1 MANTLYKAAVRELET
16 VLPPRLVS
24 QSLHEGLSALGKTS
38 ATLERRDLETILR
51 GRVLPRLTLSRGAG
65 PAQTVVQEMLGRL
78 SQLPDEVPA
87 PDLSN
92 QVKAMQQLQEASK
105 PFNIYFEWS
114 ETQKLRAQLS
124 MIETEHAEGRDAGT
138 LIAAAQAQLG
148 VLQHKLDDQLS
159 VQARELVILEAARE
173 DSSRLGSPK
182 VRRLAGL
189 LELIRS
195 AQEARQRAP
204 AEVERAHTLAGEL
217 RAEKLRLLGEEA
229 RVVRALGERFSTL
242 LALDPTLA
250 GQLTRYR
257 QEVADGA
264 LLGETLGALSKTLE
278 DAEETL
284 RQTLESDFRALAE
297 APGSG
302 ELAQLLTLSL
312 KVLEA
317 TLPPPP
323 DVQRIRDLVRAGT
336 EGAEGLA
343 DFHRLETEA
352 GAYRGLPN
360 APGQALE
367 AFLTAAREALE
378 RDHPLPELAR
388 GWNLLD
394 QAKAE
399 ASRSAQSF
407 AGRTAA
413 ARHAAGPLLSLNSE
427 AATELRWRLQALG
440 VEQNTQQEAAE
451 RVSPRRQ
458 AELEATLREAEMLI
472 ASLQKDAAATRAVA
486 AQLMQ
491 GDALGAALGFLDAP
505 TPAPKPVPPP
515 APNPTPA
522 LLQPEVQQSDALQ
535 PDVLRTDVLQG
546 WLERQAAHEG
556 VAGLA
561 LFTESADT
569 LVAGDLPTDA
579 KTLQRAVRLTK
590 RRADTLGKGLERGAA
605 SSLTVET
612 PGHTLVAFWLTRA
625 RSLVLVTPAP
635 TWEGAA
641 RRHLEDALPELVTLL
656 QEAEPRP
663 GV

>member
-1 MANTLYKAAVRELET
+1 MANTLYKAAVRELEA
-16 VLPPRLVS
+16 VLPPRLVA
-24 QSLHEGLSALGKTS
+24 QSLHEGLSALGKT
-38 ATLERRDLETILR
+38 AETLERGDVETILR
-51 GRVLPRLTLSRGAG
+51 DRVLPRLTLSRGAG
-65 PAQTVVQEMLGRL
+65 PAQATVQEMLGRL
-78 SQLPDEVPA
+78 AQLPDEAPT

-92 QVKAMQQLQEASK
+92 QAKAVQQLQEAAK

-124 MIETEHAEGRDAGT
+124 LLEAEHAAGRDAGA
-138 LIAAAQAQLG
+138 LIAAARAQLG
-148 VLQHKLDDQLS
+148 VLQQKLDDQLA

-204 AEVERAHTLAGEL
+204 AEVERAHKLAGEL

-229 RVVRALGERFSTL
+229 RVVRTLEERFSTL
-242 LALDPTLA
+242 LSLDPALA
-250 GQLTRYR
+250 GQLAGYR
-257 QEVADGA
+257 QEVAEGM
-264 LLGETLGALSKTLE
+264 LLGETLGAFAKTLE
-278 DAEETL
+278 DSEETL
-284 RQTLESDFRALAE
+284 RHTLETEFRALAE
-297 APGSG
+297 APGSA

-312 KVLEA
+312 KVLET
-317 TLPPPP
+317 TLPPAS
-323 DVQRIRDLVRAGT
+323 DVQRIRDLVRAGG
-336 EGAEGLA
+336 EGAEQLA
-343 DFHRLETEA
+343 DFHHLETEA

-367 AFLTAAREALE
+367 VFLAAAREALE
-378 RDHPLPELAR
+378 RDHPLPKLAH

-399 ASRSAQSF
+399 ASRSTQSF
-407 AGRTAA
+407 AGRAAA
-413 ARHAAGPLLSLNSE
+413 ARRAAGPLLNLNSE
-427 AATELRWRLQALG
+427 AATELRWRLQALA
-440 VEQNTQQEAAE
+440 VQQEGAE
-451 RVSPRRQ
+451 RVSPKRQ
-458 AELEATLREAEMLI
+458 AELEATLREAEALI
-472 ASLQKDAAATRAVA
+472 ASLQDDAAATHAVA

-491 GDALGAALGFLDAP
+491 GDALGAVLGFLDASTL
-505 TPAPKPVPPP
+505 TPAV
-515 APNPTPA
+515 
-522 LLQPEVQQSDALQ
+522 LQ
-535 PDVLRTDVLQG
+535 PDVLQSDTLQG

-579 KTLQRAVRLTK
+579 RTLQRAVRLTK
-590 RRADTLGKGLERGAA
+590 RRADTLGKELEGGAA

-656 QEAEPRP
+656 REAESSPSP
-663 GV
+663 